1 MGIFFSDRK
10 PRVTKDEW
18 KKKVRNGL
26 FGRGLKEKEINYVE
40 GLFSSDMSESEARQG
55 GIQEGEI
62 DNHIAWLK
70 ANPHLHTLNSEQISI
85 VEEELKKRL

>member
-1 MGIFFSDRK
+1 MGIFFDDQK

-18 KKKVRNGL
+18 HKKVRNAL
-26 FGRGLKEKEINYVE
+26 FGRGLKEKQINYIE
-40 GLFSSDMSESEARQG
+40 GLFSSDMNEKEYHQS
-55 GIQEGEI
+55 GIQEEEI

-70 ANPHLHTLNSEQISI
+70 ANPHLHTLSPEQINL